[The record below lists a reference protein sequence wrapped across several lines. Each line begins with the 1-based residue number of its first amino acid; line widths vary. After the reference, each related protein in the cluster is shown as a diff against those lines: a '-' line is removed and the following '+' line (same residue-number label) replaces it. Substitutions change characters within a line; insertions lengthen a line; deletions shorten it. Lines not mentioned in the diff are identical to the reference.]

1 MKVRELIDILEEL
14 DPEASVYVMSQQ
26 SWPFEV
32 AIHGVAVR
40 EAFTEAD
47 DGEDPDVPEASAHD
61 RWSARPE
68 SLPMNDV
75 FIVEGSQLRYGSKDA
90 WDVAYRG

>member
-1 MKVRELIDILEEL
+1 MPKPNVRPRPSSLRRKT
-14 DPEASVYVMSQQ
+14 SVSRA
-26 SWPFEV
+26 

-47 DGEDPDVPEASAHD
+47 DDEDPDAPEASAHD

-68 SLPMNDV
+68 SLPRNDV

-90 WDVAYRG
+90 WDAAYRG